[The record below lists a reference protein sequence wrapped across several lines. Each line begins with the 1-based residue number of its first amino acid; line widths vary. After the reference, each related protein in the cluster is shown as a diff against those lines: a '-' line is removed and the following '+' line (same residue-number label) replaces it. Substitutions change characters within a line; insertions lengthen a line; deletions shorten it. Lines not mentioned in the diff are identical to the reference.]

1 MLAALLYP
9 SHHEKER
16 LLLLGWCS
24 LLLTLFLLCLFLSL
38 VSPCPELLAPLNGCL
53 WSFFYPELLAPW
65 IGCFVAKLGY
75 WRGYQE
81 LTSIQYCVVFL
92 RDSLLP
98 LLAAMADAWRQ
109 ELLDAQVP
117 GPVVE
122 EIVQLYGSKT
132 VFKFS
137 FLSADSLEKFAK
149 TLLVKTKLVD
159 DAGSDAADI
168 HPALGALRAV
178 HASLHS
184 NACQP
189 VEKVTEIQSTLLST
203 SMHAGRMHGGDR
215 EELRKQFAADYP
227 GAGLNERVLPSLQY
241 LRTIKQQCA
250 QKAWEWLPWRK
261 VLSEEQAMKLKEKR
275 SASKLEVVDLLAHA
289 SGMWEESMEGE
300 VGASPWKLQNLLL
313 VRAHAFAFCGHG
325 HMNLWWA
332 YVDAFISAYTRSP
345 PEGFRQPAIQE
356 AEEADRRVL
365 QEIFHLLYK
374 GWTMDKALQCVIK
387 EREAFRTQLVCVP
400 RVSRKPVPKTRHQ
413 REGQSPPIK
422 RRKLT
427 CFDFQAGKCRRG
439 KYCKYS
445 HEVPAAE

>member
-1 MLAALLYP
+1 
-9 SHHEKER
+9 
-16 LLLLGWCS
+16 
-24 LLLTLFLLCLFLSL
+24 
-38 VSPCPELLAPLNGCL
+38 
-53 WSFFYPELLAPW
+53 
-65 IGCFVAKLGY
+65 
-75 WRGYQE
+75 
-81 LTSIQYCVVFL
+81 
-92 RDSLLP
+92 
-98 LLAAMADAWRQ
+98 MADSWRQ

-122 EIVQLYGSKT
+122 EIVQQYRSQK

-159 DAGSDAADI
+159 NAGSDAADI

-184 NACQP
+184 PACQP
-189 VEKVTEIQSTLLST
+189 VEKVTETPSTLLST

-227 GAGLNERVLPSLQY
+227 GAGLNERALPSLQY
-241 LRTIKQQCA
+241 LHTIKQQCA

-261 VLSEEQAMKLKEKR
+261 ILSEEQAMKLKEKR
-275 SASKLEVVDLLAHA
+275 SAAKLDVVDLLAHA
-289 SGMWEESMEGE
+289 SGIWEESMEGE

-345 PEGFRQPAIQE
+345 PDGFRQPAIQE

-374 GWTMDKALQCVIK
+374 GWTMDKDGQGFAV
-387 EREAFRTQLVCVP
+387 
-400 RVSRKPVPKTRHQ
+400 RHQ
-413 REGQSPPIK
+413 RARGFSHTASVCATGVAKACAQNAPP
-422 RRKLT
+422 
-427 CFDFQAGKCRRG
+427 AGRA
-439 KYCKYS
+439 
-445 HEVPAAE
+445 EPANQAAEAHLFSGGQMSARQELQILPWGACR

>member
-1 MLAALLYP
+1 
-9 SHHEKER
+9 
-16 LLLLGWCS
+16 
-24 LLLTLFLLCLFLSL
+24 
-38 VSPCPELLAPLNGCL
+38 
-53 WSFFYPELLAPW
+53 
-65 IGCFVAKLGY
+65 
-75 WRGYQE
+75 
-81 LTSIQYCVVFL
+81 
-92 RDSLLP
+92 
-98 LLAAMADAWRQ
+98 MADSWRQ

-159 DAGSDAADI
+159 NAGSDAADI

-184 NACQP
+184 PACQP
-189 VEKVTEIQSTLLST
+189 VEKVPEIQSTLLST

-241 LRTIKQQCA
+241 LHTIKQQCA

-261 VLSEEQAMKLKEKR
+261 VLSEEQAMRLMRLKEKR
-275 SASKLEVVDLLAHA
+275 SASKLEMVDLLAHA
-289 SGMWEESMEGE
+289 SGIWEESMEGE

-345 PEGFRQPAIQE
+345 PDGFRQPAIQE

-387 EREAFRTQLVCVP
+387 EREAFRTQLVCMP

-422 RRKLT
+422 RRKLV

-439 KYCKYS
+439 KHCKYS